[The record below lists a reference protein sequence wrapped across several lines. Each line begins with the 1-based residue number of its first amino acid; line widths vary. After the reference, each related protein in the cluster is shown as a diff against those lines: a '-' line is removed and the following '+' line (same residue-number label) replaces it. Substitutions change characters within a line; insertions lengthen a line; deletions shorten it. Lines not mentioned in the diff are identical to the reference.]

1 MHITIRLPDP
11 RQPGLPRMLAISMAS
26 HLLVGAMALYLPG
39 LLPRAA
45 PPRWDPVMIGSLVEL
60 PASAGGPP
68 APVAPAPAQA
78 KPAPPRAEPAPPP
91 PRPQPKKKSQPKP
104 AAPKK
109 KPAAT
114 QETAAPVQEPA
125 LQPAGTAAGS
135 PGQADAAPTTGAAG
149 PGQDNTGIG
158 LRAGGGSFPHAYY
171 LALVKNKLQANYAV
185 PIHPG
190 SDVEV
195 LAVRITFRLSRD
207 GSLSGVAVDIPS
219 PYPPLDDAALRAVY
233 RSAPFPG
240 LPPAYTGE
248 TLELAVTFDLKPV
261 GL

>member
-1 MHITIRLPDP
+1 MVAISVASHFLL
-11 RQPGLPRMLAISMAS
+11 GALAI
-26 HLLVGAMALYLPG
+26 YLPG

-68 APVAPAPAQA
+68 APATPAPAEATPAPARAEPTPPPPPQPTKKA
-78 KPAPPRAEPAPPP
+78 QPKPAPP
-91 PRPQPKKKSQPKP
+91 KKKAAPSPKP
-104 AAPKK
+104 TP
-109 KPAAT
+109 
-114 QETAAPVQEPA
+114 PVQEPA
-125 LQPAGTAAGS
+125 PQTAGTGEGTPDESA
-135 PGQADAAPTTGAAG
+135 AAPATGAGG
-149 PGQDNTGIG
+149 PGEGDTGIG
-158 LRAGGGSFPHAYY
+158 LRVGGGSFPHAYY

-185 PIHPG
+185 PVHPG
-190 SDVEV
+190 NDVDV

-207 GSLSGVAVDIPS
+207 GSLSGMAVAIPS

-240 LPPAYTGE
+240 LPPAYTGDS
-248 TLELAVTFDLKPV
+248 LELAVTFDLKPV